1 MFKELVFKGLIMKGA
16 KILVCFIS
24 FIVFVSCSQNNHISV
39 VSYNAQT
46 FFDAIN
52 DGREFKEFKKKE
64 NFGENEYNERL
75 TRLIKAVKM
84 CAFELTEEEE
94 MPDILVLQEIESATV
109 LKDLCKR
116 LNVNDEYKDFVF
128 LDPEKGGA
136 FNTAILSKHEV
147 LFAKAHNVHSS
158 EKVLRPSIETDI
170 AINANGQTLN
180 ITLFGVHWKSKRD
193 GSKDIRLM
201 QEELLYKRMKER
213 EKTSDYV
220 IACGDF
226 NQDKNDFSKM
236 NYFCNAWDLSEE
248 LSTIADNASDSE
260 LDDELNEIEVSGSY
274 CYKGKWERLDN
285 IFYSASLDSKKI
297 QACKFAVAKDSPLV
311 FEGNINRYNVGTKQ
325 GYSDHLP
332 IGLLLE
338 VL

>member
-1 MFKELVFKGLIMKGA
+1 MKNA
-16 KILVCFIS
+16 KYIACLMS
-24 FIVFVSCSQNNHISV
+24 FVAFVSCSQKNYISI

-52 DGREFKEFKKKE
+52 DGREFKEFQKKD
-64 NFGENEYNERL
+64 NFGESEYNQRL

-84 CAFELTEEEE
+84 CVFQLTEKDE
-94 MPDILVLQEIESATV
+94 MPDILVLQEIESAV
-109 LKDLCKR
+109 VVKDLCKR
-116 LNVNDEYKDFVF
+116 LTTNDEYKDFVF
-128 LDPEKGGA
+128 LEPETGGA

-147 LFAKAHNVHSS
+147 LMAKAHNVHSTK
-158 EKVLRPSIETDI
+158 KVLRPIIETDI
-170 AINANGQTLN
+170 EIKAHGGNVN

-193 GSKDIRLM
+193 GSAEIRTM
-201 QEELLYKRMKER
+201 QEEVLYKRMKER

-226 NQDKNDFSKM
+226 NQDAGDFHM
-236 NYFCNAWDLSEE
+236 MRAFRNAWELCEE
-248 LSTIADNASDSE
+248 CENSSDNVVSDVYDGASGAMDV
-260 LDDELNEIEVSGSY
+260 LASY

-285 IFYSASLDSKKI
+285 IFYSETLDSHKMH
-297 QACKFAVAKDSPLV
+297 ACKFAVVKNSPLV
-311 FEGNINRYNVGTKQ
+311 LEGVVNRYNVATKQ